1 MFDVVLND
9 MFVVCRYVWD
19 GVGRWKWAQVHCSP
33 PLRVKR
39 EDGGWRDECVS
50 GAAPGPRGC
59 HVVHVTAT
67 VSQQQCVCTVWWGEV
82 GRHEGLS
89 LLHVLVA
96 LSGDTCYVLVNYTKY
111 HEQTLIVML
120 AHTHTRT
127 HAHTHTRTHAHT
139 HSRTQA
145 RTHARTH
152 TDTHTHTHTHD
163 HLQWCHPPPDMIP
176 HVFTH

>member
-1 MFDVVLND
+1 MKYLFIIYGYVWVGVGRRDWNVYTHIGMFDVVLND
-9 MFVVCRYVWD
+9 MCVVCRYVWD

-50 GAAPGPRGC
+50 RAAPGPRGC

-96 LSGDTCYVLVNYTKY
+96 LSGDTSYVLVNYTKY

-120 AHTHTRT
+120 AHTHTRSSAMMSST
-127 HAHTHTRTHAHT
+127 PRHDTTCIHPL
-139 HSRTQA
+139 TQ
-145 RTHARTH
+145 
-152 TDTHTHTHTHD
+152 
-163 HLQWCHPPPDMIP
+163 
-176 HVFTH
+176 HVL